1 LASAIEEGIMVFGI
15 RQSVPRRRRVA
26 RQKQQAVETGR
37 PREERGLPG
46 RVLQHP
52 LRMQILA
59 ACHQREV
66 TPREFA
72 EERGIHVSNVGYHFR
87 ALQKADYIQVVRRE
101 PARGSQRHFY
111 RAKAENHFTWTSVE
125 LDEQGWKDLMQEL
138 TRAHERSYEIEAE
151 ARERLRR
158 SREKPI
164 RTVIGLGGFESPADL
179 ST

>member
-1 LASAIEEGIMVFGI
+1 
-15 RQSVPRRRRVA
+15 VA
-26 RQKQQAVETGR
+26 RQKNQAVEHGG
-37 PREERGLPG
+37 PREERGLSG

-87 ALQKADYIQVVRRE
+87 ALQKADYIEVVRKE
-101 PARGSQRHFY
+101 QARGSQRHYY
-111 RAKAENHFTWTSVE
+111 RAKRRALTDGKGVAYDGRPESHFTWTPVE
-125 LDEQGWKDLMQEL
+125 LDEQGWEDLMQEL
-138 TRAHERSYEIEAE
+138 TRAYERSYEIEAE
-151 ARERLRR
+151 ARDRMRR

-164 RTVIGLGGFESPADL
+164 RTIIGLGGFESPDER